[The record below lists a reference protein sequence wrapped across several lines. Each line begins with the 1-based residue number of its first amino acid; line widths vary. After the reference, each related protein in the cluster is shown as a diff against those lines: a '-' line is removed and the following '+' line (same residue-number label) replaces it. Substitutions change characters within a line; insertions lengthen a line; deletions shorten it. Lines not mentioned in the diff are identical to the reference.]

1 MTTSRSKGGRPKGS
15 TNKKKEATTSSDD
28 SPFKQAY
35 DTQPT
40 KKQRMVFSKLLDDNL
55 KLMSDNQDLTHIIA
69 NHEHSIVG
77 FRAVIS
83 YLENQLGL
91 RSSQ

>member
-1 MTTSRSKGGRPKGS
+1 MTTSRSKIGRPKGS
-15 TNKKKEATTSSDD
+15 TNKKKEPTSSDD

-40 KKQRMVFSKLLDDNL
+40 EKQKKVFSKLLDDNL
-55 KLMSDNQDLTHIIA
+55 KLMSDNQDLTNIIA